1 MPEGVLCYRYR
12 GYEQDEDYG
21 GPKSRPS
28 YIQYKFCKITDLTD
42 QQKQWLRDFNGITMG
57 DFFAGGCGD
66 INFPPEFLDFLN
78 KSPVW
83 FGAGSKKIVPKG
95 FAVTQMF
102 TLDCIDS

>member
-1 MPEGVLCYRYR
+1 
-12 GYEQDEDYG
+12 
-21 GPKSRPS
+21 
-28 YIQYKFCKITDLTD
+28 
-42 QQKQWLRDFNGITMG
+42 MG

-83 FGAGSKKIVPKG
+83 FGDGSKKIVPKG